1 VRAPLDQALWSQWL
15 PTTNSGRGALSFPR
29 TVAGILWAPYVK
41 YAEVDHLYSRASY
54 EAFMAGTDGFN
65 VTQSALNLVE
75 VALLGL
81 WALYSALG
89 QRGAALLG
97 LWALYAALG
106 QRGAALL
113 ALISCAMTASKT
125 VLYLAQDGLSGW
137 KHSAHNSPSD
147 FWLLYILPSS
157 LWIVFPTLI
166 VATIV
171 SRLWREL

>member
-89 QRGAALLG
+89 QRGAALL
-97 LWALYAALG
+97 
-106 QRGAALL
+106 

>member
-1 VRAPLDQALWSQWL
+1 
-15 PTTNSGRGALSFPR
+15 
-29 TVAGILWAPYVK
+29 
-41 YAEVDHLYSRASY
+41 VDHLYGRASY
-54 EAFMAGTDGFN
+54 EAFLAGTEGFN

-81 WALYSALG
+81 WALYS
-89 QRGAALLG
+89 
-97 LWALYAALG
+97 ALG

-137 KHSAHNSPSD
+137 KHTAHNAPAD

-157 LWIVFPTLI
+157 LWVVFPTLV
-166 VATIV
+166 VAVIV